1 MTDKK
6 LTDEEIVKAL
16 ECCINGNICSEC
28 ALSAGNCNE
37 KVAMAF
43 ALDLINRQKAE
54 IDDLE
59 RIVGMMDNRKYY
71 RKFVDEVYRKEVGNE
86 LSDPDFD
93 YIYQLYFDQK
103 AEIEKWKALA
113 ENGASA
119 IDTNNRLV
127 QKFAEIKTEAIKEF
141 GKRLKSRINDSVFN
155 YWNNNTG
162 GYYLAEDVPD
172 EIDNLI
178 DEMVGDNNAE

>member
-1 MTDKK
+1 MTDN
-6 LTDEEIVKAL
+6 EIIKAL
-16 ECCINGNICSEC
+16 EICRNENGICSDC
-28 ALSAGNCNE
+28 PYSDDYTNC
-37 KVAMAF
+37 KDV
-43 ALDLINRQKAE
+43 LDIINR
-54 IDDLE
+54 
-59 RIVGMMDNRKYY
+59 
-71 RKFVDEVYRKEVGNE
+71 
-86 LSDPDFD
+86 P
-93 YIYQLYFDQK
+93 K

>member
-1 MTDKK
+1 MTDN
-6 LTDEEIVKAL
+6 EIIKAL
-16 ECCINGNICSEC
+16 EEMVEYPHYYEEGQILKN
-28 ALSAGNCNE
+28 
-37 KVAMAF
+37 V
-43 ALDLINRQKAE
+43 LDLINR
-54 IDDLE
+54 
-59 RIVGMMDNRKYY
+59 
-71 RKFVDEVYRKEVGNE
+71 
-86 LSDPDFD
+86 
-93 YIYQLYFDQK
+93 QK

>member
-1 MTDKK
+1 MSDK
-6 LTDEEIVKAL
+6 DIIKAL
-16 ECCINGNICSEC
+16 KCCSYDNYQCD
-28 ALSAGNCNE
+28 NCPYAY
-37 KVAMAF
+37 KTCTVYKDSI
-43 ALDLINRQKAE
+43 DLINH
-54 IDDLE
+54 
-59 RIVGMMDNRKYY
+59 
-71 RKFVDEVYRKEVGNE
+71 
-86 LSDPDFD
+86 
-93 YIYQLYFDQK
+93 QK

>member
-1 MTDKK
+1 MTDK
-6 LTDEEIVKAL
+6 DIIKAL
-16 ECCINGNICSEC
+16 EICRNENGMCSDC
-28 ALSAGNCNE
+28 PYSDDYTNCNTRIA
-37 KVAMAF
+37 KDV
-43 ALDLINRQKAE
+43 LDLINRQKAE
-54 IDDLE
+54 I
-59 RIVGMMDNRKYY
+59 
-71 RKFVDEVYRKEVGNE
+71 
-86 LSDPDFD
+86 
-93 YIYQLYFDQK
+93 
-103 AEIEKWKALA
+103 EKLKALA

-162 GYYLAEDVPD
+162 GYYLAEDVPA

>member
-1 MTDKK
+1 MTDN
-6 LTDEEIVKAL
+6 DIIKAL
-16 ECCINGNICSEC
+16 ECCGCDNYQCD
-28 ALSAGNCNE
+28 NCPYAY
-37 KVAMAF
+37 KTCTVYKDSI
-43 ALDLINRQKAE
+43 DLINR
-54 IDDLE
+54 
-59 RIVGMMDNRKYY
+59 
-71 RKFVDEVYRKEVGNE
+71 
-86 LSDPDFD
+86 
-93 YIYQLYFDQK
+93 QK

>member
-1 MTDKK
+1 MTDK
-6 LTDEEIVKAL
+6 DIIKAL
-16 ECCINGNICSEC
+16 EICRNENGMCSDC
-28 ALSAGNCNE
+28 PYSDDYTNCNTRIA
-37 KVAMAF
+37 KDV
-43 ALDLINRQKAE
+43 LDLINRQKAE
-54 IDDLE
+54 I
-59 RIVGMMDNRKYY
+59 
-71 RKFVDEVYRKEVGNE
+71 
-86 LSDPDFD
+86 
-93 YIYQLYFDQK
+93 
-103 AEIEKWKALA
+103 EKLKALA

>member
-1 MTDKK
+1 MTDK
-6 LTDEEIVKAL
+6 DIIKAL
-16 ECCINGNICSEC
+16 EICRNENGMCSDC
-28 ALSAGNCNE
+28 PYSDDYTNCNTRIA
-37 KVAMAF
+37 KDV
-43 ALDLINRQKAE
+43 LDLINRQKAE
-54 IDDLE
+54 I
-59 RIVGMMDNRKYY
+59 
-71 RKFVDEVYRKEVGNE
+71 
-86 LSDPDFD
+86 
-93 YIYQLYFDQK
+93 
-103 AEIEKWKALA
+103 EKLKALA

-162 GYYLAEDVPD
+162 GYYLAEDVPA

-178 DEMVGDNNAE
+178 DEMVGDNNE

>member
-1 MTDKK
+1 MTDK
-6 LTDEEIVKAL
+6 DIIKAL
-16 ECCINGNICSEC
+16 ECCRNENGICSDC
-28 ALSAGNCNE
+28 PYSDDYTNCNTRIA
-37 KVAMAF
+37 KDV
-43 ALDLINRQKAE
+43 LDLINR
-54 IDDLE
+54 
-59 RIVGMMDNRKYY
+59 
-71 RKFVDEVYRKEVGNE
+71 
-86 LSDPDFD
+86 
-93 YIYQLYFDQK
+93 QK